1 MFIHLGSFLEN
12 HAHFL
17 TAEMGK
23 VYTRYRTE
31 LLLQPYPLGRHIPIF
46 RYIREYPP
54 APCLA
59 HHEHF

>member
-1 MFIHLGSFLEN
+1 MFIHFGSFLEN

-17 TAEMGK
+17 TAEMGE

-46 RYIREYPP
+46 VI
-54 APCLA
+54 
-59 HHEHF
+59 